1 MSACHSPRIALH
13 DFGSLPWAVPSWHCH
28 LRCCNL
34 CVHHP
39 ETAKLLTA
47 PLLSDLWVWTPV
59 IHTPPAPRH
68 ASQHLQCQGGSQVP
82 PGDACPLTEQPW
94 PCATGRR
101 WRSHSLWWKRCHC
114 PNCSYNQKTLKRY
127 CLPWKGWSPAKL
139 LRLPYSLLAQI
150 WGVLWSPSSSAL
162 ILQRRSHVQA
172 GKTPWV
178 SVGTINIFPW
188 EQEESLCT
196 ALLPQSRGLWR
207 SMIYRPLAIRETAV
221 GSWLINKFLQEQIS
235 MWPITDLQIIWN
247 TGKVETCDVRKDEV

>member
-13 DFGSLPWAVPSWHCH
+13 DFGSLPRAVPSWHCH
-28 LRCCNL
+28 LRYCNL

-82 PGDACPLTEQPW
+82 PGDTCPLTEQPW

-114 PNCSYNQKTLKRY
+114 PNCSYNQKTLKCY

-150 WGVLWSPSSSAL
+150 WGWAESFGVPAAVLLFCNVSLMYKQAKLPESVWVPSTSSHGSKKRASARPFFPKAGDYEGQWS
-162 ILQRRSHVQA
+162 
-172 GKTPWV
+172 
-178 SVGTINIFPW
+178 
-188 EQEESLCT
+188 
-196 ALLPQSRGLWR
+196 
-207 SMIYRPLAIRETAV
+207 
-221 GSWLINKFLQEQIS
+221 
-235 MWPITDLQIIWN
+235 TDLWPYGRQQW
-247 TGKVETCDVRKDEV
+247 EVG